1 MARADGLPLA
11 GGALHSRRERASR
24 VARPEEA
31 PCAQPDLFDYVPPV
45 RRTHLLPEEAPL
57 LIVTTRAFSE
67 KEREDGWLYSL
78 LPEADAL
85 TMMAEGLILDARQP
99 LMFCERPALLPLFA
113 AFSEEP
119 AETGTILLRVRKA
132 HIAPWL
138 EDDPDMSA
146 RLGAAC
152 YLLSRQI
159 PIG

>member
-1 MARADGLPLA
+1 MARADGFPLT
-11 GGALHSRRERASR
+11 GGALHSPRERM
-24 VARPEEA
+24 ARATRQEEA
-31 PCAQPDLFDYVPPV
+31 PRAQPDLFDYVPPV
-45 RRTHLLPEEAPL
+45 RRTRLMPEEAPL

-67 KEREDGWLYSL
+67 KERDDGWLYSL
-78 LPEADAL
+78 LHAAQARSIME
-85 TMMAEGLILDARQP
+85 EGLTLDARAP

-113 AFSEEP
+113 AAAEEP
-119 AETGTILLRVRKA
+119 AENGTTLLRVRRT

>member
-1 MARADGLPLA
+1 MARADGFPLV
-11 GGALHSRRERASR
+11 GGALHSRRERMPR
-24 VARPEEA
+24 VTRQEEA
-31 PCAQPDLFDYVPPV
+31 PRAQPDLFDYVPPV
-45 RRTHLLPEEAPL
+45 RRTHLMPEEAPL

-78 LPEADAL
+78 LPAARAL
-85 TMMAEGLILDARQP
+85 SVMDEGLTLDAREP
-99 LMFCERPALLPLFA
+99 LMFCERPALLPLFTA
-113 AFSEEP
+113 ADEET
-119 AETGTILLRVRKA
+119 AETETTLLRVRRT

-152 YLLSRQI
+152 YLLSRQT